1 MTPPTGWSLLTSIA
15 SSGGT
20 TAQYVYTKVAT
31 GAEPASYAFSWAGG
45 SGASDSSG
53 VILAYAG
60 IWAGAG
66 SNIDA
71 TTSCDRERDD
81 DGHDRRTDRRVHAG
95 HDPGALRHSR
105 QLVLHDTRRA

>member
-1 MTPPTGWSLLTSIA
+1 MTNRDLTPPAGWSLLTSIA
-15 SSGGT
+15 TSGGT

-31 GAEPASYAFSWAGG
+31 AAEPASYAFSWAGG

-66 SNIDA
+66 
-71 TTSCDRERDD
+71 
-81 DGHDRRTDRRVHAG
+81 
-95 HDPGALRHSR
+95 
-105 QLVLHDTRRA
+105 